1 MWRKRYNEISDAMR
15 LATDRQ
21 CHVMADLFS
30 GIYGEKYKWRFK
42 HQDSYWQNA
51 GKLEPETFAHFFSA
65 SVLSDAK
72 N

>member
-1 MWRKRYNEISDAMR
+1 
-15 LATDRQ
+15 
-21 CHVMADLFS
+21 MADLFS

-72 N
+72 KLDTIQSVFPNAYQWFDEI